1 MNTQKR
7 PSSAVSS
14 VVEWIPPN
22 LLRANPRNARIHSKK
37 QIGLIKASIAAFG
50 QTKPVIA
57 DEEYVILA
65 GHGFVE
71 AAKALGLSTVA
82 VLRFDHLTEAQKR
95 AYLIADNKIAA
106 EAGWNR
112 ELLAIELPELAELL
126 PTEGFDVSLT
136 GFEAAEVDLLLADM
150 SSSGT
155 EDEDELP
162 QVPQDPVAKRGD
174 IWRLGKHRLI
184 CGDSRDPDNFKRLM
198 GRDLAAA
205 CFCDPPFNVRVSS
218 IMGRGK
224 HRHQEFAFASGEM
237 KQLQFRRF
245 LATTLSNGVDVS
257 LPGALHFVCMD
268 WRHID
273 DLIEAGRLTY
283 DEMLNLVV
291 WTKTNAGQGS
301 FYRSQHELI
310 GVFKVGGAKHRNNI
324 ELGRFGRNRSNVWH
338 YAGANTFS
346 ADRDDKLA
354 AHPFA
359 FRK

>member
-22 LLRANPRNARIHSKK
+22 LLRANPKNARIHSKK

-112 ELLAIELPELAELL
+112 ELLAVELPELVELL
-126 PTEGFDVSLT
+126 PAEGFDISLT

-150 SSSGT
+150 SSSRT
-155 EDEDELP
+155 EDEGELP
-162 QVPQDPVAKRGD
+162 QVSQDPVAKRGD

-184 CGDSRDPDNFKRLM
+184 CGD
-198 GRDLAAA
+198 
-205 CFCDPPFNVRVSS
+205 
-218 IMGRGK
+218 
-224 HRHQEFAFASGEM
+224 QEI
-237 KQLQFRRF
+237 L
-245 LATTLSNGVDVS
+245 TTSN
-257 LPGALHFVCMD
+257 A
-268 WRHID
+268 
-273 DLIEAGRLTY
+273 
-283 DEMLNLVV
+283 
-291 WTKTNAGQGS
+291 
-301 FYRSQHELI
+301 
-310 GVFKVGGAKHRNNI
+310 
-324 ELGRFGRNRSNVWH
+324 
-338 YAGANTFS
+338 
-346 ADRDDKLA
+346 
-354 AHPFA
+354 
-359 FRK
+359 